1 MISNRKT
8 GLLIAA
14 IVALVFGALTVFS
27 GGRALF
33 GGADARAAV
42 GDAVPFVLWFNFLA
56 GFAYVVAGIGLLL
69 RHRPALWLSLGI
81 GGHGVGLPGLRVHVL
96 QGGAE
101 MRTVGAMILRIAV
114 WAAISVVAI
123 RNLGEIVEIQAI
135 DALPSNRSSKEPP
148 GPLIHVPGGATPR
161 SSLWNLSQTLRHKG
175 DALELPSAVALASH
189 RTVRKPGPEICPMAF
204 GLYPWRTRRAKV
216 FHASLSVWLAIWVL
230 AAWAT
235 KSDASA
241 AEATRACTLSDRLV
255 RMIGTRAPKASP
267 AESAPAR

>member
-14 IVALVFGALTVFS
+14 IVVLVFGALTVFS

-81 GGHGVGLPGLRVHVL
+81 LVATGLVFLAFGVHVL
-96 QGGAE
+96 QGGAHE

-123 RNLGEIVEIQAI
+123 RNLG
-135 DALPSNRSSKEPP
+135 
-148 GPLIHVPGGATPR
+148 
-161 SSLWNLSQTLRHKG
+161 
-175 DALELPSAVALASH
+175 
-189 RTVRKPGPEICPMAF
+189 
-204 GLYPWRTRRAKV
+204 
-216 FHASLSVWLAIWVL
+216 
-230 AAWAT
+230 
-235 KSDASA
+235 KS
-241 AEATRACTLSDRLV
+241 
-255 RMIGTRAPKASP
+255 
-267 AESAPAR
+267 